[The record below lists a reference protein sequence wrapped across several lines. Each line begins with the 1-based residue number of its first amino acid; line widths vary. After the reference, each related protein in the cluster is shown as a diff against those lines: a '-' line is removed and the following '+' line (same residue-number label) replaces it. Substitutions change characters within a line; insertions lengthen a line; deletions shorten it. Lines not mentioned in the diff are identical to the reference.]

1 MRSARQ
7 GRADPVPREYA
18 VRSVFFTKGF
28 ETETLFL
35 TEWVIGEKRSGR
47 EGEKENTSCMSP
59 LLTPTSQTQNQS
71 RGGSVNDL
79 GLPSKMPVLKENF
92 WCVCQIPFPPLK
104 RTTVM

>member
-7 GRADPVPREYA
+7 GRADPGPREYA

-92 WCVCQIPFPPLK
+92 WCVCQMPFPPLK